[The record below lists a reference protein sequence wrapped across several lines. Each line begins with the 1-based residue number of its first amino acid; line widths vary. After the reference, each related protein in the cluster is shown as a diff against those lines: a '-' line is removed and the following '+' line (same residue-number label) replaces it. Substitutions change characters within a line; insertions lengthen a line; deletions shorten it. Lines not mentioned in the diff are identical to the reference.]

1 VGIAAAS
8 NTPILKSQRKPKDF
22 RNPTIKTDRSL
33 TRDSSYVAEFVKTP
47 TRSKTQRSNSRTR
60 KPRCSTVFACLST
73 ETDDGA
79 ALRDILFTRW
89 EQRFSA
95 PQITGRR
102 RSAAVTRYA

>member
-73 ETDDGA
+73 ERTT
-79 ALRDILFTRW
+79 ALRCATSCSLGGSRDS
-89 EQRFSA
+89 Q
-95 PQITGRR
+95 RR
-102 RSAAVTRYA
+102 R